1 MTITTSAQWGAI
13 NWLPRTID
21 PWLLVQTSMEIE
33 AMRRQNDRARLIA
46 YFDQLY
52 TRAGYESFVATGRP
66 VQIVTAMT
74 AFAAAETLNTS
85 YFRQLAYE
93 WPDLDLLRQKQAIR
107 GIVAR
112 WTQTL
117 PLPKIEVQ
125 FKTQKRY
132 DRDASYVAQNNLHR
146 PSEVVFYDVN
156 NVFWRDNFLEMLEL
170 LGHEVLGHGCQEAW
184 RTRHLRAR
192 YLHAYNVDYA
202 TLRRDFAITRLNNR
216 FYVQPQE
223 VIAPNWSN
231 NSGRNKT
238 ATPYW
243 RQPNEVHARY
253 AGAML
258 EQQVSAMLY
267 GDGDG
272 GR

>member
-1 MTITTSAQWGAI
+1 MTITTSAQWGAT
-13 NWLPRTID
+13 NWLQKAID
-21 PWLLVQTSMEIE
+21 PWPLVQTNMEIE

-74 AFAAAETLNTS
+74 AFAAAETLDSCN
-85 YFRQLAYE
+85 FIQAAYD
-93 WPDLDLLRQKQAIR
+93 WPDLDLQTQQQAI
-107 GIVAR
+107 GNIVAR

-117 PLPKIEVQ
+117 PLPKISVR
-125 FKTQKRY
+125 FDAQKCRHS
-132 DRDASYVAQNNLHR
+132 DASYVAQSALQR
-146 PSEVVFYDVN
+146 PSEVVFHGTQ

-202 TLRRDFAITRLNNR
+202 TLRQDFAITRLNDR
-216 FYVQPQE
+216 FYVQPHE
-223 VIAPNWSN
+223 VITPNWSN
-231 NSGRNKT
+231 NSWRNKT

-243 RQPNEVHARY
+243 RQPIEVQARY
-253 AGAML
+253 AGAMVRR
-258 EQQVSAMLY
+258 QVSAMLY
-267 GDGDG
+267 GDS